1 MFALLSGGGLR
12 VETAQPNEGRRRL
25 EMAVHR
31 IIEAQAARS
40 GDAPAIADAH
50 ITLSYRELNQ
60 RANAVARH
68 LIAHGFR
75 RGGLAMV
82 CLPRSAETAIV
93 LLGILKAGGTYALV
107 DSDGTPDIRWPRGVS
122 FVEKREGDEVRYRMV
137 DVAPALQESPRSC
150 ANLPVVARESDVA
163 CVIADGDGASVV
175 HVPHATIMSLQR
187 GAVSSFAEWSGEA
200 GALDLWAGLMSGATV
215 TLSGRAL
222 RSAA

>member
-1 MFALLSGGGLR
+1 M
-12 VETAQPNEGRRRL
+12 ETAQPNEGRRRL

-75 RGGLAMV
+75 RAGLAMV

-107 DSDGTPDIRWPRGVS
+107 DGDGTPDARWPRGVS
-122 FVEKREGDEVRYRMV
+122 LVEKQEGDEVRYRMV
-137 DVAPALQESPRSC
+137 DVAAALREAPRSC

-163 CVIADGDGASVV
+163 CVIADDDGASV
-175 HVPHATIMSLQR
+175 HVPHATILSLQR
-187 GAVSSFAEWSGEA
+187 HAVSSFAEWSGEA
-200 GALDLWAGLMSGATV
+200 GALDLWTGLMSGATV
-215 TLSGRAL
+215 TLSAPAL